1 MMKRK
6 RENMNLYPGKYDSEI
21 LNWLK
26 NHYGESEGQRIFQ
39 ETKKTYQEYLKE
51 APEYGGKKNGHSTAI
66 YGGLL
71 VFALYHS
78 LPDHPPVSELQ
89 DFVQNLFMKPFVIL
103 GKIFDLNR
111 SFDMKLIDLVFQKT
125 GDRDRKDILKYPAG
139 FINVNEPYDS
149 VKQISRYHFLRCPN
163 AEFAKKKGMTDVLPV
178 LCNCDYFG
186 IRFLHGTLIREGTCG
201 ISDRCDYCIVGDRN
215 PLTAE
220 YEIMT
225 DDNGLLI
232 SRKKTLQ

>member
-1 MMKRK
+1 
-6 RENMNLYPGKYDSEI
+6 MNLYPGKYDSEI

-26 NHYGESEGQRIFQ
+26 NRYGESEGQRIFQ

-111 SFDMKLIDLVFQKT
+111 SFDMKLIDLVFQ
-125 GDRDRKDILKYPAG
+125 
-139 FINVNEPYDS
+139 
-149 VKQISRYHFLRCPN
+149 
-163 AEFAKKKGMTDVLPV
+163 TDV
-178 LCNCDYFG
+178 
-186 IRFLHGTLIREGTCG
+186 T
-201 ISDRCDYCIVGDRN
+201 
-215 PLTAE
+215 TA
-220 YEIMT
+220 
-225 DDNGLLI
+225 
-232 SRKKTLQ
+232 